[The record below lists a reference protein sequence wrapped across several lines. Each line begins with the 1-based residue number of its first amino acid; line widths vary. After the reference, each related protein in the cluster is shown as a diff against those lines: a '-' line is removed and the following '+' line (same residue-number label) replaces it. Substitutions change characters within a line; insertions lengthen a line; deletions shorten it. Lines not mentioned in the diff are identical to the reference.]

1 MENQNQ
7 EVKAS
12 KNKVTQVAKNVLA
25 VTGVAL
31 LTISPAFA
39 EGEAVSIDLSTA
51 VTGVVIIGGLLAAGS
66 LKAVPTYAG
75 WGIKKALSML
85 R

>member
-7 EVKAS
+7 QVKTS
-12 KNKVTQVAKNVLA
+12 KNKIARVAKNALA
-25 VTGVAL
+25 AVGVTLVA
-31 LTISPAFA
+31 TSPAFA
-39 EGEAVSIDLSTA
+39 AGEAVSIDLATA
-51 VTGVVIIGGLLAAGS
+51 VTGVVILGGLLSAGA

>member
-7 EVKAS
+7 EAKTSKTKVIALGKKA
-12 KNKVTQVAKNVLA
+12 LA

-31 LTISPAFA
+31 ITISPAFA
-39 EGEAVSIDLSTA
+39 EGEAVSIDLATA
-51 VTGVVIIGGLLAAGS
+51 VTGVVILGGLLSAGA